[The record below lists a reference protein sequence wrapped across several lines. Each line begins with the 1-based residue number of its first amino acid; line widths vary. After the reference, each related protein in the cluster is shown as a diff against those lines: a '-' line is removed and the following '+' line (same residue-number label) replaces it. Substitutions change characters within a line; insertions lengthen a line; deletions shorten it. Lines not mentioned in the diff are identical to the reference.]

1 MDLNL
6 AIKNVKSFP
15 PPLCRELEKSTSL
28 DNHILGLRLIFL
40 FKEITIYNHLSF
52 ILQMISRI
60 EQTLE

>member
-28 DNHILGLRLIFL
+28 DILGLRLIFL